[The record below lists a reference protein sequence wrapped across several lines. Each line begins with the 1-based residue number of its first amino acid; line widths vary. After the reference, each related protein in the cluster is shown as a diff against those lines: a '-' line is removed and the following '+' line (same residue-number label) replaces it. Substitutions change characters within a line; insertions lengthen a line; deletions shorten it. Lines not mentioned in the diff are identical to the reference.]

1 MSQSRFRACRNG
13 SLMRV
18 PIARRSRWWSRR
30 SRRCPTMSSFAL
42 YTSSVEEVPGDV
54 ADAMLLVLG
63 VDGLEGADREVD
75 VAWSTA

>member
-1 MSQSRFRACRNG
+1 
-13 SLMRV
+13 
-18 PIARRSRWWSRR
+18 
-30 SRRCPTMSSFAL
+30 MSSFAL